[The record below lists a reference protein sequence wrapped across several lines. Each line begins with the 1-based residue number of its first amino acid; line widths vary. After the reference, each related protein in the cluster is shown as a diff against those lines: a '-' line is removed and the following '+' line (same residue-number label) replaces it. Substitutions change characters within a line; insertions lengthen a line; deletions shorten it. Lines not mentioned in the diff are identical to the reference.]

1 MFMTAEEYERLVLAE
16 PDEKWELECGRPRRK
31 PPMTWEHNQASR
43 RLARRLMAQL
53 PEADWVIGHDDGRA
67 RWGDA
72 RRYYIP
78 DVFVASMAVA
88 RRLFTQPGMVEA
100 YPDPLP
106 LVVEVWSPSTGDYDV
121 DEKLR
126 NYQERGDLEIWRLH
140 PPRGGDPKGTPPYQ
154 ERTLTTWRKQPDG
167 SYVQTVYT
175 GGIVRPVALPNVAI
189 DLDALLE

>member
-1 MFMTAEEYERLVLAE
+1 MRMTAEEYERLVLAE

-31 PPMTWEHNQASR
+31 PPMTWEHNQTGR
-43 RLARRLMAQL
+43 RLVRRLGAQL
-53 PEADWVIGHDDGRA
+53 DEEEWVIGHDDGRA

-78 DVFVASMAVA
+78 DVFVAPKDMA
-88 RRLFTQPGMVEA
+88 RRLFTRPGMVEA

-106 LVVEVWSPSTGDYDV
+106 LAVEVWSPSIGDYDV
-121 DEKLR
+121 DKKLGQ
-126 NYQERGDLEIWRLH
+126 YQERGDLEIWRLH
-140 PPRGGDPKGTPPYQ
+140 PY

-167 SYVQTVYT
+167 SYVQTMYT

-189 DLDALLE
+189 DLDTLFE